1 MRVNH
6 PVDRLNEVSKELCGR
21 MKDAGVERMPTEIS
35 AALLDMSDG
44 SHDVAVWNAWQYL
57 SLARPLS
64 ELIHETSDLGRELR
78 ESTAVEIDD
87 LPTWPMLT
95 WASCVTFIAGAVIGW
110 MLAS

>member
-1 MRVNH
+1 
-6 PVDRLNEVSKELCGR
+6 

-57 SLARPLS
+57 SLKRPIT
-64 ELIHETSDLGRELR
+64 ELILETSDLGRELR

-87 LPTWPMLT
+87 RPTWPMLT
-95 WASCVTFIAGAVIGW
+95 WSSAITFIAGAVIGW
-110 MLAS
+110 VLAT